1 MTTADRAAVDA
12 LARHFAYE
20 GGGFWEH
27 LDPREQAVYRARAL
41 DVVQVVGPIYQAP
54 PVLGSPVHRLAVLA
68 LQSEDRD
75 LREAGTVALN
85 PFPRPMSKE
94 PTK

>member
-54 PVLGSPVHRLAVLA
+54 TTALGKIAAAEYPDTYTPA
-68 LQSEDRD
+68 
-75 LREAGTVALN
+75 
-85 PFPRPMSKE
+85 FPRPMSKE
-94 PTK
+94 TDR